1 MTRWLLGAAI
11 VFGLAAASAHDQR
24 RLSFFHTHTGKT
36 LSVVYYRDGD
46 YVPGALKRVDDY
58 LKDFRNGE
66 QHPID
71 PALLDVLFAIK
82 TRTQSR
88 APFEVISAYRSP
100 QTNGMLRARST
111 GVAEQSLHLRG
122 QAIDVRLADV
132 KLDRLREVALGL
144 KRGGVGFYPGS
155 QFVHVDTGRVR
166 RW

>member
-1 MTRWLLGAAI
+1 MTRWLLVAAI
-11 VFGLAAASAHDQR
+11 LFGLDATSASDQR
-24 RLSFFHTHTGKT
+24 QLSFYHTHTGKT
-36 LSVVYYRDGD
+36 LSVVYYRNGD
-46 YVPGALKRVDDY
+46 YVPSALKRIDDY

-66 QHPID
+66 LHAID

-82 TRTQSR
+82 TQTQSR

-100 QTNGMLRARST
+100 QTNGMLRTKST

-122 QAIDVRLADV
+122 QAIDVRLRDV
-132 KLDRLREVALGL
+132 KLERLREVALGL